1 MQEPYSEGVATHTG
15 PESCGH
21 LRKEMPEALTGVH
34 AGRVLSRVISYVTI
48 RSADAVEKV
57 GRQHWGC
64 HSRKACPGSAR
75 SETPCTH
82 GNFLR
87 RNWEIPRLALTGD
100 GNRVRAAN
108 PRGARR

>member
-21 LRKEMPEALTGVH
+21 LRKEVPEALTGVH
-34 AGRVLSRVISYVTI
+34 AGRVLSRVISYVTV
-48 RSADAVEKV
+48 RSADAVEKA
-57 GRQHWGC
+57 GRRYWRC
-64 HSRKACPGSAR
+64 RSRKASSDSAR

-87 RNWEIPRLALTGD
+87 RNWEIPRLTLLEDGD
-100 GNRVRAAN
+100 EVRTAN
-108 PRGARR
+108 PSGARR

>member
-1 MQEPYSEGVATHTG
+1 MQKPYSEGVATHTG

-21 LRKEMPEALTGVH
+21 LREEMPEALTGVH
-34 AGRVLSRVISYVTI
+34 AGRVLSRVISYGTV

-64 HSRKACPGSAR
+64 RSRKASTGSAR

-82 GNFLR
+82 GSSLR
-87 RNWEIPRLALTGD
+87 RNWEIPCLTLPED
-100 GNRVRAAN
+100 GRKVRTAN
-108 PRGARR
+108 PQGARR